1 MRTPDAWSRK
11 GAVSTMLLPVSWL
24 YGLATAQRVRRAPR
38 YLPPMPAICIGNL
51 TAGGAGKTPVVL
63 SLARW
68 FLERG
73 RQPFAV
79 SRGYGGRMTGPVRV
93 DPALHTA
100 REVGDEPLLLAGTLP
115 TVVARDRAAGARA
128 AIEAGADIL
137 LLDDGHQNPA
147 IAKALSL
154 VVVDGGFGFGNGRPI
169 PSGPL
174 REPVGRGLARA
185 DAVIVVGADSTG
197 AAHRCRQEAGGL
209 PLLEARFA
217 PTAAAMALQGR
228 KVVAFAGIGRPDK
241 FFDTV
246 KEIGADPV
254 EAMAYPDHHP
264 FPESEI
270 MFICEVAQE
279 RGAIPVCTE
288 KDYMRLPPDA
298 RLMVTPVPVT
308 LEWRDPDALDRLL
321 APVLELEETAG
332 PSIRR

>member
-24 YGLATAQRVRRAPR
+24 YGLGTAMRVGRAPR
-38 YLPPMPAICIGNL
+38 YAPPAPAICVGNL

-63 SLARW
+63 SLARH
-68 FLERG
+68 LIDRG
-73 RQPFAV
+73 RRPFAV
-79 SRGYGGRMTGPVRV
+79 SRGYGGRLAGPLRV

-100 REVGDEPLLLAGTLP
+100 NEVGDEPLLLAGILP
-115 TVVARDRAAGARA
+115 TVVARNRAAGAQA
-128 AIEAGADIL
+128 AIDAGADIL
-137 LLDDGHQNPA
+137 LFDDGHQNPTV
-147 IAKALSL
+147 AKALSL
-154 VVVDGGFGFGNGRPI
+154 VVVDGGFGFGNGRLI

-174 REPVGRGLARA
+174 REPVGHGLARA
-185 DAVIVVGADSTG
+185 DAVFVVGNDTAG
-197 AAHRCRQEAGGL
+197 AGRRIGEEAGRL
-209 PLLEARFA
+209 PVLEARFVPA
-217 PTAAAMALQGR
+217 EEAMALQGR

-246 KEIGADPV
+246 KEIGADLV

-264 FPESEI
+264 FPETEI
-270 MFICEVAQE
+270 MFICELAQE

-321 APVLELEETAG
+321 AAVLQGGGAG
-332 PSIRR
+332 GSSIRY

>member
-11 GAVSTMLLPVSWL
+11 GAVSTLLMPVSWL
-24 YGLATAQRVRRAPR
+24 YGLGTAIRVQRAPR
-38 YLPPMPAICIGNL
+38 YAPPVPAICVGNL

-63 SLARW
+63 SLAHW

-73 RQPFAV
+73 RRPFAV
-79 SRGYGGRMTGPVRV
+79 SRGYGGRLAGPVRV
-93 DPALHTA
+93 DPAAHTA

-115 TVVARDRAAGARA
+115 TVVARDRAAGAKA
-128 AIEAGADIL
+128 AVEAGADIL

-147 IAKALSL
+147 VAKALSL
-154 VVVDGGFGFGNGRPI
+154 VVVDGGFGFGNGRMI

-185 DAVIVVGADSTG
+185 DAAVAVGADSTG
-197 AAHRCRQEAGGL
+197 AMHRCRREAGGL
-209 PLLEARFA
+209 PLLEARFVPA
-217 PTAAAMALQGR
+217 LDAMALQGR
-228 KVVAFAGIGRPDK
+228 RVVAFAGIGRPDK

-246 KEIGADPV
+246 KEIGAELA
-254 EAMAYPDHHP
+254 EAMAYPDHYA
-264 FPESEI
+264 FPETEI

-308 LEWRDPDALDRLL
+308 LEWRDPDALDR
-321 APVLELEETAG
+321 VLEGVLEG
-332 PSIRR
+332 G

>member
-11 GAVSTMLLPVSWL
+11 GAVSTMLLPVSSL
-24 YGLATAQRVRRAPR
+24 YGLGTALRTGRAPR
-38 YLPPMPAICIGNL
+38 YTPPVPALCVGNL

-63 SLARW
+63 SLAQLTRD
-68 FLERG
+68 RG
-73 RQPFAV
+73 RRPFAV
-79 SRGYGGRMTGPVRV
+79 SRGYGGRLAGPVRV

-128 AIEAGADIL
+128 AVDAGADIL

-147 IAKALSL
+147 VAKALSL
-154 VVVDGGFGFGNGRPI
+154 VVVDGGFGFGNGRII

-185 DAVIVVGADSTG
+185 DAVVVLGNDSAGAI
-197 AAHRCRQEAGGL
+197 ARCRREAGGL
-209 PLLEARFA
+209 PLLEARFVPA
-217 PTAAAMALQGR
+217 EEAMALHGR
-228 KVVAFAGIGRPDK
+228 RVVAFAGIGRPDK

-246 KEIGADPV
+246 KEIGADLA
-254 EAMAYPDHHP
+254 EAMAYPDHYP
-264 FPESEI
+264 FPETEI
-270 MFICEVAQE
+270 MFICELAQE

-321 APVLELEETAG
+321 APVLGDG
-332 PSIRR
+332 PGKRRQDS

>member
-24 YGLATAQRVRRAPR
+24 YGAGTAMRAGRAPR
-38 YLPPMPAICIGNL
+38 YVPPVPTICVGNL
-51 TAGGAGKTPVVL
+51 TAGGAGKTPAVL
-63 SLARW
+63 SLARRL
-68 FLERG
+68 LERG
-73 RQPFAV
+73 RRPFAV
-79 SRGYGGRMTGPVRV
+79 SRGYGGRLAGPVRV

-100 REVGDEPLLLAGTLP
+100 AEVGDEPLLLAGTLP
-115 TVVARDRAAGARA
+115 TVVARDRAAGARTA
-128 AIEAGADIL
+128 VDAGADIL
-137 LLDDGHQNPA
+137 LFDDGHQNPSV
-147 IAKALSL
+147 AKSLSL
-154 VVVDGGFGFGNGRPI
+154 VVVDGGFGFGNGRLI

-185 DAVIVVGADSTG
+185 DAVVIAGADAVE
-197 AAHRCRQEAGGL
+197 AARRCRREAGGP
-209 PLLEARFA
+209 PLLEARFVPA
-217 PTAAAMALQGR
+217 EEAMALQGR
-228 KVVAFAGIGRPDK
+228 KVVAFAGISRPDK

-246 KEIGADPV
+246 KEIGADLA

-264 FPESEI
+264 FPETEI
-270 MFICEVAQE
+270 MFICELAQE

-321 APVLELEETAG
+321 EPVLGDE
-332 PSIRR
+332 R

>member
-1 MRTPDAWSRK
+1 MRAPDAWTRK
-11 GAVSTMLLPVSWL
+11 GAVSTMLLPGSWL
-24 YGLATAQRVRRAPR
+24 YGLGTAMRVRRAPR
-38 YLPPMPAICIGNL
+38 YAPPVPAICVGNL
-51 TAGGAGKTPVVL
+51 TAGGAGKTPTVL
-63 SLARW
+63 SLARLM
-68 FLERG
+68 LERG
-73 RQPFAV
+73 RRPIAV
-79 SRGYGGRMTGPVRV
+79 SRGHGGRLTGPVRV

-128 AIEAGADIL
+128 AVDAGADTL

-147 IAKALSL
+147 VAKTLSL
-154 VVVDGGFGFGNGRPI
+154 IVIDGGYGFGNGRVI

-185 DAVIVVGADSTG
+185 DAAVIVGTDSAGAT
-197 AAHRCRQEAGGL
+197 HRCRREAAAL
-209 PLLEARFA
+209 PLLEARFV
-217 PTAAAMALQGR
+217 PDERAMALRGR
-228 KVVAFAGIGRPDK
+228 RVVAFAGIGRPDK

-246 KEIGADPV
+246 KEIGAELS

-264 FPESEI
+264 FPETEI
-270 MFICEVAQE
+270 MFICELAQE

-321 APVLELEETAG
+321 EGVLDRRAPHGAG
-332 PSIRR
+332 

>member
-24 YGLATAQRVRRAPR
+24 YGLGTAMRVQRAPR
-38 YLPPMPAICIGNL
+38 YAPPAPAICVGNL

-68 FLERG
+68 FLERS
-73 RQPFAV
+73 RRPFAV
-79 SRGYGGRMTGPVRV
+79 SRGYGGRLAGPVRV
-93 DPALHTA
+93 DPAVHTA

-115 TVVARDRAAGARA
+115 TVVARNRAAGARTA
-128 AIEAGADIL
+128 VDAGADIL

-147 IAKALSL
+147 VDKALSL
-154 VVVDGGFGFGNGRPI
+154 VVVDGGFGFGNGRI
-169 PSGPL
+169 VPSGPL

-185 DAVIVVGADSTG
+185 DAAAVVGADTAG
-197 AAHRCRQEAGGL
+197 AMHRCRQEAGGL
-209 PLLEARFA
+209 PLLEARFV
-217 PTAAAMALQGR
+217 PTEAALALQGR

-246 KEIGADPV
+246 KEIGADLT

-264 FPESEI
+264 FPETEI

-288 KDYMRLPPDA
+288 KDFMRLPPDA
-298 RLMVTPVPVT
+298 RLMVTPVPIT

-321 APVLELEETAG
+321 EAVLERGERAG
-332 PSIRR
+332 PSHRR

>member
-24 YGLATAQRVRRAPR
+24 YGLGTAMRVGQAPR
-38 YLPPMPAICIGNL
+38 YVPPVPAICIGNL
-51 TAGGAGKTPVVL
+51 TAGGAGKTPIVL
-63 SLARW
+63 SLAR
-68 FLERG
+68 LLLGQG
-73 RQPFAV
+73 RRPFAL
-79 SRGYGGRMTGPVRV
+79 SRGYGGRLAGPVRV

-115 TVVARDRAAGARA
+115 TVVSRDRAAGARA
-128 AIEAGADIL
+128 AVDAGADIL

-147 IAKALSL
+147 VAKALSL
-154 VVVDGGFGFGNGRPI
+154 VVVDGGFGFGNGRLV

-174 REPVGRGLARA
+174 REPVRRGLARA
-185 DAVIVVGADSTG
+185 DAVVVVGNDTAG
-197 AAHRCRQEAGGL
+197 AVRPVRKEANGL
-209 PLLEARFA
+209 PLLEARFVPA
-217 PTAAAMALQGR
+217 EAATALRGCR
-228 KVVAFAGIGRPDK
+228 IVAFAGIGRPDK

-246 KEIGADPV
+246 KEIGADLA
-254 EAMAYPDHHP
+254 EAMAYPDHYP
-264 FPESEI
+264 FPETEI
-270 MFICEVAQE
+270 MFICELAQE

-321 APVLELEETAG
+321 EPVLGDE
-332 PSIRR
+332 R

>member
-11 GAVSTMLLPVSWL
+11 GAVSTMLLPASWL
-24 YGLATAQRVRRAPR
+24 IGMATAQRVRWAPR
-38 YLPPMPAICIGNL
+38 YTPPAPAICVGNL
-51 TAGGAGKTPVVL
+51 TAGGTGKTPVVL
-63 SLARW
+63 SLAARL
-68 FLERG
+68 LERG
-73 RQPFAV
+73 RRAFAI
-79 SRGYGGRMTGPVRV
+79 SRGYGGRLAGPVRV

-100 REVGDEPLLLAGTLP
+100 REVGDEPLLLAATLP
-115 TVVARDRAAGARA
+115 TVVAQNRAAGAQA
-128 AIEAGADIL
+128 AIDAGADIL

-147 IAKALSL
+147 VAKALSL
-154 VVVDGGFGFGNGRPI
+154 VVVDGGFGFGNGRLI

-185 DAVIVVGADSTG
+185 DAAILIGADSTG
-197 AAHRCRQEAGGL
+197 AVRRVRQEAGGL

-217 PTAAAMALQGR
+217 PAEAAMALQGR
-228 KVVAFAGIGRPDK
+228 RVVAFAGIGRPEK

-246 KEIGADPV
+246 QEIGADLV

-270 MFICEVAQE
+270 MFICELAQE

-298 RLMVTPVPVT
+298 RLMVTPVPVA

-321 APVLELEETAG
+321 APVLADGEGAG

>member
-11 GAVSTMLLPVSWL
+11 GAVSTMLLPASWL
-24 YGLATAQRVRRAPR
+24 YGLGTALRAGRAPR
-38 YLPPMPAICIGNL
+38 YTPPVPAVCVGNL

-63 SLARW
+63 SLAR
-68 FLERG
+68 LLTGRG
-73 RQPFAV
+73 RRPVAV
-79 SRGYGGRMTGPVRV
+79 SRGYGGRLAGPVRV

-128 AIEAGADIL
+128 AVDAGADIL
-137 LLDDGHQNPA
+137 LFDDGHQNPA
-147 IAKALSL
+147 VAKTLSL
-154 VVVDGGFGFGNGRPI
+154 VVVDGGFGFGNGRLI

-185 DAVIVVGADSTG
+185 DAVVVVGADTAGATG
-197 AAHRCRQEAGGL
+197 RCRREAGGL
-209 PLLEARFA
+209 PVLEARFA
-217 PTAAAMALQGR
+217 PAEAAMALHGR

-241 FFDTV
+241 FFETV
-246 KEIGADPV
+246 TEIGAELA

-264 FPESEI
+264 FPETEI
-270 MFICEVAQE
+270 MFICELAQE

-321 APVLELEETAG
+321 EAAVPAPGVR
-332 PSIRR
+332 P

>member
-11 GAVSTMLLPVSWL
+11 GAVSTVLLPMSWL
-24 YGLATAQRVRRAPR
+24 YGLGTAVRVRRTPG
-38 YLPPMPAICIGNL
+38 YTPPVPSICVGNL

-63 SLARW
+63 SLARL

-73 RQPFAV
+73 RRPFAV
-79 SRGYGGRMTGPVRV
+79 SRGYGGRTAGPVRV

-100 REVGDEPLLLAGTLP
+100 REVGDEPLLLAGALP

-128 AIEAGADIL
+128 AVDAGADIL

-147 IAKALSL
+147 VAKALSL

-174 REPVGRGLARA
+174 REPVRRGLERA
-185 DAVIVVGADSTG
+185 DAVVIIGTDTAG
-197 AAHRCRQEAGGL
+197 AAPRVRKEVRRL
-209 PLLEARFA
+209 PLLEARFV
-217 PTAAAMALQGR
+217 PTEEAMALHGR

-246 KEIGADPV
+246 KETGADLA
-254 EAMAYPDHHP
+254 EAMAYPDHYP
-264 FPESEI
+264 FPETEI
-270 MFICEVAQE
+270 MFICELAQE

-298 RLMVTPVPVT
+298 RLMVTPLPVT

-321 APVLELEETAG
+321 GAVF
-332 PSIRR
+332 

>member
-24 YGLATAQRVRRAPR
+24 YGLGTATRVRRAPR
-38 YLPPMPAICIGNL
+38 YTPPVPAICVGNL

-63 SLARW
+63 SLARLM
-68 FLERG
+68 FERG
-73 RQPFAV
+73 RRPFAV
-79 SRGYGGRMTGPVRV
+79 SRGHGGRLAGPVRV

-100 REVGDEPLLLAGTLP
+100 REVGDEPLLLARTLP

-128 AIEAGADIL
+128 AVDFGADVL

-147 IAKALSL
+147 VAKALSL
-154 VVVDGGFGFGNGRPI
+154 VVVDGGFGFGNGRLI

-185 DAVIVVGADSTG
+185 DAAIAVGADSTG
-197 AAHRCRQEAGGL
+197 AMHRCRQEAGGL

-217 PTAAAMALQGR
+217 PTEAAMALRGR

-241 FFDTV
+241 FFETV
-246 KEIGADPV
+246 KEIGAELV

-264 FPESEI
+264 FPETEI
-270 MFICEVAQE
+270 MFICELAQE

-298 RLMVTPVPVT
+298 RPMVTPVPVT

-321 APVLELEETAG
+321 EGVLGGGEA
-332 PSIRR
+332 

>member
-24 YGLATAQRVRRAPR
+24 YALGTAMRVQRAPR
-38 YLPPMPAICIGNL
+38 YAPPAPAICVGNL

-73 RQPFAV
+73 RRPFAV
-79 SRGYGGRMTGPVRV
+79 SRGYGGRLAGPVRV
-93 DPALHTA
+93 DPAVHTA

-115 TVVARDRAAGARA
+115 TVVARDRAAGAHA
-128 AIEAGADIL
+128 AVEGGADIL

-147 IAKALSL
+147 VAKALSL
-154 VVVDGGFGFGNGRPI
+154 VVVDGGFGFGNGRTI

-174 REPVGRGLARA
+174 RETVGRGLARA
-185 DAVIVVGADSTG
+185 NAVVIVGADSAG
-197 AAHRCRQEAGGL
+197 AMHRCRREAGGL
-209 PLLEARFA
+209 PLLDAHFLPTEAA
-217 PTAAAMALQGR
+217 LALQSR

-241 FFDTV
+241 FFETV
-246 KEIGADPV
+246 KDIGADLT
-254 EAMAYPDHHP
+254 EAMAYPDHYP
-264 FPESEI
+264 FPETEI

-288 KDYMRLPPDA
+288 KDYMRLPADA

-321 APVLELEETAG
+321 EAVLEGRESAE
-332 PSIRR
+332 SK